1 MEKIRILYGVQ
12 GNGMTFG
19 LDSDDYALI
28 KQYFPNAQPAKRIF
42 IEYDW
47 RSDFKK
53 NHAQLEKY
61 VFPALVGLDNEEDL
75 KRIKRVEFYYS
86 LEGKVT
92 YIIEQNYEP
101 KAEPVPR

>member
-19 LDSDDYALI
+19 LDSDDYNSI
-28 KQYFPNAQPAKRIF
+28 KACFPNAQPAKRIF

-75 KRIKRVEFYYS
+75 KKIKRIEFYYS

>member
-1 MEKIRILYGVQ
+1 MEKIRINYGIQ

-19 LDSDDYALI
+19 LDSDDYKAI
-28 KQYFPNAQPAKRIF
+28 KSNFLNAQPAKRIF
-42 IEYDW
+42 VEYDW

-61 VFPALVGLDNEEDL
+61 VFPALVGLTNEEDL
-75 KRIKRVEFYYS
+75 KKIKRIEFYYS

-92 YIIEQNYEP
+92 YVIEQNYEP
-101 KAEPVPR
+101 KAESLSR

>member
-1 MEKIRILYGVQ
+1 MEKIRINYGVQ

-19 LDSDDYALI
+19 LDSDDYKAI
-28 KQYFPNAQPAKRIF
+28 KKSFPNAQPAKRIF
-42 IEYDW
+42 VEYDL

-61 VFPALVGLDNEEDL
+61 VFPALVGMTNEEDL
-75 KRIKRVEFYYS
+75 KKIRKIEFYYS

-101 KAEPVPR
+101 QTESLSR

>member
-1 MEKIRILYGVQ
+1 MEKIRINYGVQ

-19 LDSDDYALI
+19 LDSDDYKAI
-28 KQYFPNAQPAKRIF
+28 KSSFPNAQPAKRIF
-42 IEYDW
+42 VEYDL

-61 VFPALVGLDNEEDL
+61 VFPALVGLTSDEDL
-75 KRIKRVEFYYS
+75 KKIKRIEFYYS

-101 KAEPVPR
+101 QAESLSR